1 MELIKKLTK
10 LSEDAAGGSVGAGA
24 VAGFAMPL
32 FVALTKQQHPIKI
45 RYTKKKKE
53 KKVREGMGIR
63 EAFTQLSEFD
73 DAHQTGQD
81 SFDTTEVIAKLK
93 SLENKDAVDKN
104 ETQSFVLED
113 DDGNMVKI
121 WVRADQAAAFEAT
134 LNAVLAHE
142 DEDEQRGVPEIA
154 EILFKLK
161 DRFDIVDVEFPEVQE
176 DEEQEVALAGQQPGA
191 EGAAPAPGA
200 EGDLGISP
208 EDLTPGAEAGGGEG
222 EVKGLLT
229 QVIDMMKADAEAR
242 KAEANARAAEARAR
256 ESEVATQ
263 QVVAKVKREE
273 QILDMEADEKKQKEA
288 DKEAKRLAKLARWQH
303 DMEQGGSGEE
313 PVVPTVPEGRPGR
326 EEEEM
331 QHPVAAHAQ
340 QPKKGSTIRGRV
352 SPAEVAGYI
361 LGRMK

>member
-10 LSEDAAGGSVGAGA
+10 LSEDAAGGAVGAGA
-24 VAGFAMPL
+24 VAGVAMPL

-53 KKVREGMGIR
+53 KKVREGMGIH
-63 EAFTQLSEFD
+63 EAFVKLSEFD

-81 SFDTTEVIAKLK
+81 SFDTTEVISKLK
-93 SLENKDAVDKN
+93 SLENKDSVDKN

-121 WVRADQAAAFEAT
+121 WVRSDQAAAFEAT

-161 DRFDIVDVEFPEVQE
+161 DRFDIIDVEFPEVQE
-176 DEEQEVALAGQQPGA
+176 DEEQEVALAGGQQPGA
-191 EGAAPAPGA
+191 EGAAPGA
-200 EGDLGISP
+200 EGPLGDISA
-208 EDLTPGAEAGGGEG
+208 EDLTATEGGEAG

-242 KAEANARAAEARAR
+242 KAEAQARGAEARAR
-256 ESEVATQ
+256 EAEVATQ

-273 QILDMEADEKKQKEA
+273 QILDMEADEKKQKES

-303 DMEQGGSGEE
+303 DMEQGGSSEE
-313 PVVPTVPEGRPGR
+313 PVVPTVSSDQGR

-331 QHPVAAHAQ
+331 QRPAAAHVQ
-340 QPKKGSTIRGRV
+340 QPKKGSTVRGRV
-352 SPAEVAGYI
+352 SPHEIAGYI
-361 LGRMK
+361 LGRLK